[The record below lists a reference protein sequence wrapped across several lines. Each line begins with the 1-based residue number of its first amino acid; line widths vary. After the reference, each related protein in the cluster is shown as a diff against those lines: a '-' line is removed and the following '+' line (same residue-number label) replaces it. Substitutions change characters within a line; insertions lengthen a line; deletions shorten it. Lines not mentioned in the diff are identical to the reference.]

1 MSDNP
6 KITIKLHKTRILDP
20 AEFFDPFNPEHVR
33 LFQERDAAMASLLR
47 PTNCGPGSGIESEI
61 QNEEDTLP

>member
-6 KITIKLHKTRILDP
+6 KITIKLHKARILDP
-20 AEFFDPFNPEHVR
+20 AELFDPFNPEHVR
-33 LFQERDAAMASLLR
+33 MFQERDAAMASLLK
-47 PTNCGPGSGIESEI
+47 PANCGLGPGIEREI